1 MFDRN
6 SCRKYTLCR
15 DTQYEGIFWIRRVA
29 VAESLAGIK
38 RLFEV
43 AVTSVAARPLGV
55 RGPLRGRDF
64 MLDDMT
70 FGADRDGH

>member
-1 MFDRN
+1 M
-6 SCRKYTLCR
+6 
-15 DTQYEGIFWIRRVA
+15 
-29 VAESLAGIK
+29 AESLFGIK
-38 RLFEV
+38 RIFKV
-43 AVTSVAARPLGV
+43 AAASVAARPQGV